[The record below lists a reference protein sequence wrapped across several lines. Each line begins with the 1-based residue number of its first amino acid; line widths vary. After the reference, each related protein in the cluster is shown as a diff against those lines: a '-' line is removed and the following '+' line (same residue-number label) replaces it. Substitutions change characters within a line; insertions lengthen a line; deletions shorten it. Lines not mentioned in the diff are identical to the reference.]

1 MVAESKQDKDMVA
14 SGPLSILWHAVKS
27 NTQVL
32 VSLRNNHKL
41 LARVIAYD
49 RHFNMILEDVL
60 EVWTEAGRKDKGK
73 ASAQP
78 KSKDRKIRK
87 LFLRGDC
94 VVMVV
99 KNPAAA

>member
-1 MVAESKQDKDMVA
+1 
-14 SGPLSILWHAVKS
+14 
-27 NTQVL
+27 
-32 VSLRNNHKL
+32 
-41 LARVIAYD
+41 
-49 RHFNMILEDVL
+49 MILEDVL

-78 KSKDRKIRK
+78 KNKDRKIRK